1 MPHIDVR
8 MFPGRDEETKKALAE
23 KILDTAMEQ
32 LGCPREALSVAVAEV
47 TPDDWNEAVADT
59 VPAEQVMAGEVYR
72 VK

>member
-23 KILDTAMEQ
+23 KIVETAMEQ
-32 LGCPREALSVAVAEV
+32 LGCPKEVLSVAIAEVAPAEWNEQVAE
-47 TPDDWNEAVADT
+47 T
-59 VPAEQVMAGEVYR
+59 VDAEKIVVGEMYR